1 MTPRGRAPLC
11 PRHYWSHCDSVTRT
25 RRPLPGKAAVIAD
38 IIWRRKLTRTG
49 HSLNRRYSIA
59 SLGLLG
65 AFLFLIPI
73 DRSASSYQLLNLSF
87 AGFFLDRLFSIAEL
101 LSFEGALA
109 PSVFDNSP
117 LLLIDPILRSFDD
130 LVGAAEQTL
139 LNLQSVGVSVLHL

>member
-1 MTPRGRAPLC
+1 MALYRNQKRAGERVRFL
-11 PRHYWSHCDSVTRT
+11 RQT
-25 RRPLPGKAAVIAD
+25 RRVGREARWLC
-38 IIWRRKLTRTG
+38 LTRTG

-139 LNLQSVGVSVLHL
+139 LNLQSVGVSVLHR

>member
-1 MTPRGRAPLC
+1 MALYRNQKRAGERVRFL
-11 PRHYWSHCDSVTRT
+11 RQT
-25 RRPLPGKAAVIAD
+25 RRVGREARWLC
-38 IIWRRKLTRTG
+38 LTRTG

-101 LSFEGALA
+101 LSFEVCALA
-109 PSVFDNSP
+109 PSVFDNWP

-139 LNLQSVGVSVLHL
+139 LNLQSVGVSVLHR